1 MDFLDYLKYK
11 VGNQQRTIQKHY
23 QRLFTMINY
32 SVKKGI
38 IEKIPFNNIRV
49 SVPPMVVSYLT
60 QEEVD
65 ISCE

>member
-1 MDFLDYLKYK
+1 
-11 VGNQQRTIQKHY
+11 
-23 QRLFTMINY
+23 MINY

-60 QEEVD
+60 QVEVN
-65 ISCE
+65 ISYE